1 MHAQSVLLIATMHHC
16 RKEAADVLGISDRH
30 LRRVLRRIEAQAADP
45 SPIRE
50 LRRRRSELAMS
61 ELAGGELRNAIGV
74 FGNETA
80 LRR

>member
-1 MHAQSVLLIATMHHC
+1 MHAQSVLLIATMHHR
-16 RKEAADVLGISDRH
+16 RKDAADVLGISKRH
-30 LRRVLRRIEAQAADP
+30 LCRMLRKIEAQAADP

-61 ELAGGELRNAIGV
+61 ELAGRELNQAIGV
-74 FGNETA
+74 FGNELS